1 MKNTISVLF
10 FLLLSSFLVAQT
22 ASGNIE
28 NYIGNTIDN
37 MPDSSGDNYVI
48 PNASELN
55 KWSIIIDFIL
65 IENLIE
71 ARSNADELNYQVT
84 EFTDTSITPNQVF
97 YILEEKNTQFNYWGT
112 YVFSKTPTRNNL
124 IIQAPHSKYDTNTG
138 KQAIYCFKNNVARAV
153 FINGT
158 HRCNSDSFST
168 CSGTTTA
175 CGSSDNYKMSDLAH
189 TTTSM
194 FQKTTENM
202 FNSISNSVF
211 VQLHGFSK
219 RSTDPYVIM
228 SNGTR
233 ETPVIDY
240 ADLIKEALIEQDNT
254 LTFKLAHKDQNWT
267 RLIGF
272 TNTQGRMINGSPDY
286 CNTSATSTS
295 GRFIHI
301 EQEKS
306 KLRNDEVG
314 WAKMSNALSNVFS
327 STLSTNNLEIANS
340 IAISPNPSLGLVKVS
355 GKNID
360 NIEIFNILGQKLSFV
375 NNPNYKD
382 VLFVDLNNM
391 DRGIYY
397 FRINFKNK
405 ISIARK
411 IIRL

>member
-1 MKNTISVLF
+1 MKNIISVLF

-37 MPDSSGDNYVI
+37 MPGSSGDNYVI

-71 ARSNADELNYQVT
+71 ARSNADEFNYQVT

-211 VQLHGFSK
+211 VQLHGFGK

-340 IAISPNPSLGLVKVS
+340 IAISPNPSFGLVKVS

>member
-1 MKNTISVLF
+1 MKQITSIFVILF
-10 FLLLSSFLVAQT
+10 LGSFLFAQT
-22 ASGNIE
+22 ATGDIEIYMENI
-28 NYIGNTIDN
+28 IDN
-37 MPDSSGDNYVI
+37 APGSSGDDYVI
-48 PNASELN
+48 PNTSELN
-55 KWSIIIDFIL
+55 KWNTIIDFIL
-65 IENLIE
+65 ANNIAD
-71 ARSNADELNYQVT
+71 ARSNANSINYQIT
-84 EFTDTSITPNQVF
+84 EFTDISITPNQVF

-124 IIQAPHSKYDTNTG
+124 IIQAPHLKYDTNTG

-158 HRCNSDSFST
+158 HRCNSESYSS
-168 CSGTTTA
+168 CSGITSV
-175 CGSSDNYKMSDLAH
+175 CGSSDNYRMSDLAH

-202 FNSISNSVF
+202 FSSISNSVF
-211 VQLHGFSK
+211 VQLHGFGK

-233 ETPVIDY
+233 ETPAIDY
-240 ADLIKEALIEQDNT
+240 SDLIKEALIEQDNT

-272 TNTQGRMINGSPDY
+272 TNTQGRLINGSPDY

-306 KLRNDEVG
+306 KLRNNEVG

-327 STLSTNNLEIANS
+327 STLGINKFEIANS
-340 IAISPNPSLGLVKVS
+340 IAIYPNPSFGLVKVT

-360 NIEIFNILGQKLSFV
+360 NIEIFNILGQKLSSV

-382 VLFVDLNNM
+382 VLFVDLKNM

-397 FRINFKNK
+397 FRISLKNK
-405 ISIARK
+405 ISVTRK